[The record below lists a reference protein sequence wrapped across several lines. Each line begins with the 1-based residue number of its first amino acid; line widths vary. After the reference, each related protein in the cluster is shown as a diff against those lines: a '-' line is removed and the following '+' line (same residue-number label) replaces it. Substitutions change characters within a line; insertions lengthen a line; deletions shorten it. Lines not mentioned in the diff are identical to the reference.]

1 MVGWVWVCPMH
12 LRSFRRQHT
21 LEMIL
26 TSVVEMQELGE
37 TSVMSPKPWL
47 GTLHSHICLGPGGQ
61 SQVTWP
67 DSKLAR
73 WRGGEVSSAP
83 GAGGMS
89 VCWAGRRSIAGC
101 VVDLCFLSSHEEP
114 SSVSQMH
121 PRGCGHTSPN
131 PARCSEPSVSSPLP
145 PTVLA
150 MGAKF
155 VFCSPLP

>member
-1 MVGWVWVCPMH
+1 M
-12 LRSFRRQHT
+12 
-21 LEMIL
+21 
-26 TSVVEMQELGE
+26 VEMQELGE

-67 DSKLAR
+67 DSTLAR

-101 VVDLCFLSSHEEP
+101 VVDLCFLSSHEETC
-114 SSVSQMH
+114 VSD
-121 PRGCGHTSPN
+121 
-131 PARCSEPSVSSPLP
+131 A
-145 PTVLA
+145 PTWLWA
-150 MGAKF
+150 HESKPCPMLGAKRL
-155 VFCSPLP
+155 LPIATYCPSDGR

>member
-1 MVGWVWVCPMH
+1 
-12 LRSFRRQHT
+12 
-21 LEMIL
+21 MIL

-61 SQVTWP
+61 SQVAWP

-101 VVDLCFLSSHEEP
+101 VVDLCFLSSHEETC
-114 SSVSQMH
+114 VSD
-121 PRGCGHTSPN
+121 
-131 PARCSEPSVSSPLP
+131 A
-145 PTVLA
+145 PTWLWA
-150 MGAKF
+150 HESKPCPMLGAKRL
-155 VFCSPLP
+155 LPIATYCPSDGR